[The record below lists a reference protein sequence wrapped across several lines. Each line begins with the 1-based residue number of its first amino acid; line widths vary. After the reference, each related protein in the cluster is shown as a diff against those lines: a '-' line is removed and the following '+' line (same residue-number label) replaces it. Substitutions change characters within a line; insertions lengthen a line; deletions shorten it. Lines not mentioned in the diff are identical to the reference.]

1 MLTAGSRKLG
11 LTLTSIMVAVGLSG
25 ILAVAG
31 VRLVVNQ
38 MNALRVM
45 ELIDKGDAIYKF
57 YSNLLHDDKVWWCT
71 LYEGKEVNP
80 PPTPPNPNQALRD
93 CIFGKGGGSC
103 FSGNAGTAMKLMGPD
118 CKFNEPLV
126 AGKIKHRFKY
136 DPSNLGGG
144 AFDFKADY
152 GGLKQ
157 FESSSV
163 TFIREGGKTLKD
175 SVMVEPSDGYG
186 WWNVEL
192 RWTEVGNNA
201 VDLIFTQKFD
211 ADKWRDAPAAGKR
224 HLPEL
229 NYPREFRVRR
239 STNYLQD
246 PGCGAAAVTSI
257 ALHTDNRQ
265 LDCHPSPLVRTVST
279 VDGLSSCP
287 TGGGQIGAVVES
299 TTQCSHADDRVSVT
313 PVSCEACSSAI
324 WTIGSGAGAPDRNVT
339 CALEGVGKM
348 INYGGRS
355 GTGDR
360 CGSPFYVGTSDHIA
374 ISGICANGSREYATL
389 MGWPKNTPEIVATL
403 PATGQGDVGGIGG
416 PGTGPKGP
424 DGPSCAAPFNWS
436 CPYVCCGGPSPDSPA
451 QPQPQCG
458 KGCR

>member
-71 LYEGKEVNP
+71 LYDGNEIDP
-80 PPTPPNPNQALRD
+80 PPTPPTPNQSLRN
-93 CIFGKGGGSC
+93 CIFGKGGC
-103 FSGNAGTAMKLMGPD
+103 FSGSAGTAMKLMGPD
-118 CKFNEPLV
+118 CQFHEPV
-126 AGKIKHRFKY
+126 VGPPGNRIVKHRFEHNNRRVGAY
-136 DPSNLGGG
+136 DFTKEYMDAGVL
-144 AFDFKADY
+144 K
-152 GGLKQ
+152 KQ
-157 FESSSV
+157 FESSNV
-163 TFIREGGKTLKD
+163 TLIPVGGKTLRD
-175 SVMVEPSDGYG
+175 SVMVESSDG

-201 VDLIFTQKFD
+201 VDLIFTQEFD
-211 ADKWRDAPAAGKR
+211 AGKWRNAPAAGKR

-229 NYPREFRVRR
+229 NYPREFKVRR
-239 STNYLQD
+239 STNYLQGS
-246 PGCGAAAVTSI
+246 GCGSAAVTEI
-257 ALHTDNRQ
+257 ALHTANRNV
-265 LDCHPSPLVRTVST
+265 DCHGTPLVDTIGS
-279 VDGLSSCP
+279 LSSCP
-287 TGGGQIGAVVES
+287 TGGGQIGAVVQS

-360 CGSPFYVGTSDHIA
+360 CGSPFYVGTPGHIA

-389 MGWPKNTPEIVATL
+389 MGWPRSVPVTVATL

-424 DGPSCAAPFNWS
+424 DGPSCAAPFTWS
-436 CPYVCCGGPSPDSPA
+436 CPYVCCGGPSLDSPA